1 MSRGFYP
8 SRSDEQGGN
17 ILPFTKNNLQ
27 KVVTNSLGSPDEKR
41 LTNYL
46 ELRDD
51 LEKLNLELEL
61 LRANLAA
68 T

>member
-1 MSRGFYP
+1 MSRQ
-8 SRSDEQGGN
+8 SDPTRPIEQAGK
-17 ILPFTKNNLQ
+17 ILPFTKKDRQ
-27 KVVTNSLGSPDEKR
+27 KVVTAPLISSDEKS
-41 LTNYL
+41 LSDYL